1 MLTTSRDVPSGAP
14 SETPQTPP
22 TEGVKEKNKRPVFA
36 ALRKTF
42 TDLLNADDGRAAF

>member
-14 SETPQTPP
+14 SETPP
-22 TEGVKEKNKRPVFA
+22 TEGVKEKDKRRVFA
-36 ALRKTF
+36 ALRKAF